1 MVAITI
7 ENQLQNKAQT
17 ADRLC
22 RDSSFRT
29 AAVGLQRNVSES
41 GRDHLP
47 GQRNVLCGDGPSVP
61 VSDGTR
67 I

>member
-29 AAVGLQRNVSES
+29 TAVGL
-41 GRDHLP
+41 
-47 GQRNVLCGDGPSVP
+47 
-61 VSDGTR
+61 
-67 I
+67 